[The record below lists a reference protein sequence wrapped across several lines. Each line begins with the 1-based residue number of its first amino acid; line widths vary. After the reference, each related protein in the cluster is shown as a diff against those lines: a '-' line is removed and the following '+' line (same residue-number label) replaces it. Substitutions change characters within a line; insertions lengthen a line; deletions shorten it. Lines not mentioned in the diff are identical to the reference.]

1 MHFTE
6 DFWAMLIRVGEINI
20 VNNQC
25 ERTIYL
31 PFGVRTG
38 TGPAPAKQVKD
49 CVSQS
54 TNSILGGADIFK
66 LF

>member
-20 VNNQC
+20 VSNQC

-38 TGPAPAKQVKD
+38 TGPAPVRHTIAYIID
-49 CVSQS
+49 
-54 TNSILGGADIFK
+54 
-66 LF
+66 